1 MHICCISS
9 KLGLSTSYLGL
20 ILFKLYQS
28 NHLDYLK
35 QVLTVLIQQE
45 PLEHPFHAEQI
56 LVQSPGMAQWLKI
69 ELAKSLG
76 ITANIEFPLPASF
89 IWQTFKQV
97 LPGVPEQSPYNKSA
111 MAWSLMTLLPSFY
124 EHPDFA
130 PLKHYLADDDS
141 GIKRFQLSHKIA
153 DIFDQ
158 YLVYRPEWIKAW
170 ENEQDE
176 PAWLEQQSWQPLL
189 WRALTQHIN
198 QGFVSDN
205 DEKPYHRAGLYA
217 DLIEQLERAQQL
229 PELPKRLFVFG
240 ISALAPEYLKGLVA
254 LGKHVEVTLFLT
266 NPCQQ
271 FWDDIVDAR
280 YLAKLQNQQ
289 RRQVRVINGSLVNT
303 ASEPI
308 LPDHINVE
316 SFQVGNPLLASTGK
330 LGRDFLYQLHNLEVN
345 EHCFF
350 VEPEQEN
357 LLAWIQSDIL
367 NLYDASADE
376 NDKRTVDKDD
386 DSLQFVGCHSGMREV
401 EVLHDKLLD
410 LFQSHADLTPKDVI
424 VMMPDINAY
433 SPYIQAVFGSAQ
445 EDVKIP
451 FAISDRSATQ
461 ENPILSSFL
470 SLLALPVSRC
480 HSSELLEILA
490 VPAIL
495 AKFEI
500 SQQEFEQVRLWV
512 LESGIRWGLDETDAD
527 KFQLPA
533 TGQNTWLFG
542 LKRMLL
548 GYAMDDNL
556 FAGVLPYNQCQGLA
570 AEPLGKLC
578 DFIDKLIMLNQALL
592 QKQPISQW
600 KCHILQLLQDFY
612 LVDDEGLAA
621 LSLIKDKVNDVEQ
634 QILQSQFNEDLS
646 LEILR
651 DYLQQSLNNERSS
664 QRFLAGQVNFCTLMP
679 MRSIPFKVVCLL
691 GMNDGVYPR
700 TIQPLGFDL
709 MAEKMEKGDR
719 SRRDDDRYLFL
730 EAISSAQQYL
740 YISYISKSVK
750 DNTERVPSV
759 LVSELMDYC
768 LEGFVASEGDLRDI
782 LLTEYPLQPF
792 SPAYFDGRFTTY
804 AKEWWQASQQQQQAL
819 IPFIEPEQSLPA
831 ETTTELELGQLVR
844 FWRHPCQYFMTQRL
858 KVYLQL
864 EEVGF
869 FDDEPFSLDG
879 LERYQ
884 LAEQILTQLIQ
895 QQDMSA
901 LEQRVIASGQL
912 PVGEFGQI
920 HFRGQVAEMQSLA
933 EQILPYAS
941 QPADDLE
948 VHLLLQL
955 ENESPISLQGWL
967 NNHYQQALLSF
978 KPGNIGGKDMLQH
991 WLLHLAY
998 YASGYPEKASVLIGK
1013 NGAWQFAPL
1022 SQTYALSK
1030 LTELVS
1036 LLLQGL
1042 NQPLPFFASTG
1053 FDWAKK
1059 LCNKDALTIV
1069 QQSADE
1075 ALLEKA
1081 QQEALKR
1088 FNGTFVL
1095 QGEGVDPYIAR
1106 CYPDLIARWPAFV
1119 ELASQVYGPL
1129 FANVS
1134 EMGSED

>member
-1 MHICCISS
+1 M
-9 KLGLSTSYLGL
+9 
-20 ILFKLYQS
+20 FKLYHS
-28 NHLDYLK
+28 NRLDFLK
-35 QVLTVLIQQE
+35 EILALLIQQE
-45 PLEHPFHAEQI
+45 PLDHPFQAEQI

-111 MAWSLMTLLPSFY
+111 MAWSLMTLLPQFY

-130 PLKHYLADDDS
+130 PLKHYLADDEA
-141 GIKRFQLSHKIA
+141 GIKRFQLSHKVA

-158 YLVYRPEWIKAW
+158 YLVYRPQWIQAW
-170 ENEQDE
+170 EHDQVA
-176 PAWLEQQSWQPLL
+176 PAWLEQQAWQPIL
-189 WRALTQHIN
+189 WRALTAHIN
-198 QGFVSDN
+198 DNFVSEN
-205 DEKPYHRAGLYA
+205 GEKPYHRAGLYA
-217 DLIEQLERAQQL
+217 DLIQRLGQAEHLSQ
-229 PELPKRLFVFG
+229 LPKRLFVFG
-240 ISALAPEYLKGLVA
+240 ISALAPEYLKALVA
-254 LGKHVEVTLFLT
+254 LGKHVEVSLFLT

-280 YLAKLQNQQ
+280 YLAKLQNQ
-289 RRQVRVINGSLVNT
+289 VRSRVLLQQGQLITSEEKPVLPAIASLEN
-303 ASEPI
+303 
-308 LPDHINVE
+308 
-316 SFQVGNPLLASTGK
+316 FQVGNPLLASTGK
-330 LGRDFLYQLHNLEVN
+330 LGRDFLYQLHSLEVQDY
-345 EHCFF
+345 HHF
-350 VEPEQEN
+350 VEPLQDH
-357 LLAWIQSDIL
+357 LLAWIQTDIL
-367 NLYDASADE
+367 DLHDATADDGCQRE
-376 NDKRTVDKDD
+376 VSQED

-401 EVLHDKLLD
+401 EVLHDKLLQ
-410 LFQSHADLTPKDVI
+410 LFDSHPELTPKDVI

-433 SPYIQAVFGSAQ
+433 SPYIQAVFGSAKQ
-445 EDVKIP
+445 ELKIP
-451 FAISDRSATQ
+451 FAISDRSATH
-461 ENPILSSFL
+461 ENPILTSFL
-470 SLLALPVSRC
+470 SLLALPISRC
-480 HSSELLEILA
+480 RSSELLEILA

-512 LESGIRWGLDETDAD
+512 LESGIRWGLDERDAD

-578 DFIDKLIMLNQALL
+578 DFIDKLMSLNLALL
-592 QKQPISQW
+592 QQQPISQW
-600 KCHILQLLQDFY
+600 KQHILQLLQDFY
-612 LVDDEGLAA
+612 QVDDEGLAA
-621 LSLIKDKVNDVEQ
+621 LSLIKDKVNDLEQ
-634 QILQSQFNEDLS
+634 QMLQSQFNEDLS
-646 LEILR
+646 LEVLR
-651 DYLQQSLNNERSS
+651 DYLYQALNNERSS

-768 LEGFVASEGDLRDI
+768 LEGFKAEQGDLRDL

-792 SPAYFDGRFTTY
+792 SPAYFDGRFHTY
-804 AKEWWQASQQQQQAL
+804 AKEWWLASQQPEQTPR
-819 IPFIEPEQSLPA
+819 PFIEQDKSL
-831 ETTTELELGQLVR
+831 ESQTISELELSQLVR

-858 KVYLQL
+858 KVFLQL
-864 EEVGF
+864 EEVSYY
-869 FDDEPFSLDG
+869 DDEPFSLDG
-879 LERYQ
+879 LARYQ
-884 LAEQILTQLIQ
+884 LAEQVLTQLIN
-895 QQDMSA
+895 QQDINT
-901 LEQRVIASGQL
+901 LEQAVAASGQL
-912 PVGEFGQI
+912 PVGQFGQI
-920 HFRGQVAEMQSLA
+920 QFRTQVTEMQHLA
-933 EQILPYAS
+933 EQILPFSS
-941 QPADDLE
+941 QVADDLE
-948 VHLLLQL
+948 IKQT
-955 ENESPISLQGWL
+955 ISLAGGHQIQLQGWL
-967 NNHYQQALLSF
+967 KNHYQQALLSF

-991 WLLHLAY
+991 WLLHLCY
-998 YASGYPEKASVLIGK
+998 YANGYAGKDSVVIGK
-1013 NGAWQFAPL
+1013 NGAWQLAPL
-1022 SQTYALSK
+1022 SQDYAHAK
-1030 LTELVS
+1030 LTEMVS
-1036 LLLQGL
+1036 LFLQGQDL
-1042 NQPLPFFASTG
+1042 PLPFFASTA
-1053 FDWAKK
+1053 FDWARK
-1059 LCNKDALTIV
+1059 LCHKDPLAIV
-1069 QQSADE
+1069 QQTADE
-1075 ALLEKA
+1075 VLHEKA

-1106 CYPDLIARWPAFV
+1106 CYPELMSRWPEFT
-1119 ELASQVYGPL
+1119 ELAGQVLGPL
-1129 FANVS
+1129 FANIN
-1134 EMGSED
+1134 ELKGEGE